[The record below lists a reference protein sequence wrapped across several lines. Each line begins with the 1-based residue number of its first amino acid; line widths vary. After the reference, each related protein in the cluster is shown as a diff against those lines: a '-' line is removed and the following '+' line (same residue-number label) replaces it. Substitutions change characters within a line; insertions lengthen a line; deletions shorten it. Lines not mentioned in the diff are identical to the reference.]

1 MFKLSWSVIKTAS
14 VVLLTSFFFSN
25 SSVAEETK
33 LDTLALEEK
42 GNNLAPALPD
52 SNGEGERVDNELLD
66 RVEQYSQQEQSGS
79 GSMSQVTNV
88 NQLRDV
94 SPTDWAYEALR
105 SLVDRYGCIA
115 GFPNQTYRG
124 SQALSRYEFAAGLN
138 SCLNQIERLIASSE
152 AVVREDLDTINRLTQ
167 EFEAELAT
175 LGGRIDSIESR
186 TAFLEDNQFSTTTK
200 LNGTVLFTP
209 AVAFGSDERAGS
221 DESLDDQVTLSY
233 RTRLNFDTSFMGE
246 DRLRVRLEAGNF
258 TSFAEAT
265 GTDMARLAFDASS
278 ENSIEINDLS
288 YRFPL
293 GDNIRI
299 WLGANG
305 TDFND
310 FGDIHNPYLESTDT
324 GALNRFFN
332 YNPFIFRTGAQQAIG
347 ANVKFTDSLGID
359 LAYLTGDGSDPSE
372 GNGLFNG
379 DYTAI
384 AQLNWE
390 PIETLSLGL
399 AGGYSY
405 YPSDDV
411 NLSGSTSSSIAR
423 RPFGEVATSAI
434 RAGFQGSWEITP
446 RINIAAWGGYINA
459 EAKDDLR
466 ADDNA
471 DLWNWMA
478 SLSLLDLGKEGAIF
492 TVAGG
497 MPPKATDVD
506 GGTADEDT
514 SYIIEAQYKFPL
526 SENILIIPGA
536 YVILNPNHNED
547 NDSIWVGAIHTAFSF

>member
-1 MFKLSWSVIKTAS
+1 MFKLFKSIIKTGSA
-14 VVLLTSFFFSN
+14 VLLTSVFFSN
-25 SSVAEETK
+25 SLLAEETQSS
-33 LDTLALEEK
+33 TLSLKKERKDLAQALQNPNGK
-42 GNNLAPALPD
+42 GD
-52 SNGEGERVDNELLD
+52 RVNNELLN
-66 RVEQYSQQEQSGS
+66 RVEQYSQPERLGT
-79 GSMSQVTNV
+79 GAMSQVTNV

-94 SPTDWAYEALR
+94 APTDWAYEALR

-115 GFPNQTYRG
+115 GYPNQTYRG
-124 SQALSRYEFAAGLN
+124 SQALTRYEFAAGLN

-152 AVVREDLDTINRLTQ
+152 AVTREDLDTMNRLAQ

-175 LGGRIDSIESR
+175 LGGRIDNIESR

-200 LNGTVLFTP
+200 LNGNVIFIPT
-209 AVAFGSDERAGS
+209 AAFGSDEQADS
-221 DESLDDQVTLSY
+221 DESLDEQVTFSY
-233 RTRLNFDTSFMGE
+233 RTRLNFDTSFTGE

-258 TSFAEAT
+258 TSLADAT
-265 GTDMARLAFDASS
+265 GTDMARLAFDTNS

-305 TDFND
+305 TDLND
-310 FGDIHNPYLESTDT
+310 LGDTHNPYLESTDT

-347 ANVKFTDSLGID
+347 ANVKFTDSLGLD
-359 LAYLTGDGSDPSE
+359 LAYLTGDAEELSE
-372 GNGLFNG
+372 TNGLFNG

-384 AQLNWE
+384 GQLNWQ
-390 PIETLSLGL
+390 PIESLSLGL

-405 YPSDDV
+405 YPDDDV
-411 NLSGSTSSSIAR
+411 NLSGSTGSSIASQ
-423 RPFGEVATSAI
+423 PFGEVATSAI
-434 RAGFQGSWEITP
+434 RAGVQGSWEITP
-446 RINIAAWGGYINA
+446 RINIGAWGGYINA
-459 EAKDDLR
+459 EALETDE
-466 ADDNA
+466 NA
-471 DLWNWMA
+471 DLWNWVA
-478 SLSLLDLGKEGAIF
+478 NVSLLDVGREGAIF

-506 GGTADEDT
+506 GGPDDVDT

-526 SENILIIPGA
+526 SDSILLTPGA

-547 NDSIWVGAIHTAFSF
+547 NDEIWVGAIRTNFIF